1 MAGYLQQEHLT
12 QAAFPE
18 DGWRATGDRGRLHRD
33 GAVEIMG
40 RSKDQIIRGG
50 LNVPVAQVEDA
61 MLRHPAIAAVA
72 LVGMPDPRMGEKGCA
87 FVVPADGGRLELSDV
102 TGFLREQGV
111 APPYLP
117 ERVECVPELPL
128 TAARKVQK
136 FRLRQI
142 AAGFAAADPAP

>member
-1 MAGYLQQEHLT
+1 MDDDGTRVADGEEGELWVRTPSSMAGYLQQEHLT
-12 QAAFPE
+12 RAAFPE

-87 FVVPADGGRLELSDV
+87 FVVPADGG
-102 TGFLREQGV
+102 
-111 APPYLP
+111 
-117 ERVECVPELPL
+117 
-128 TAARKVQK
+128 AARAVRRD
-136 FRLRQI
+136 RL
-142 AAGFAAADPAP
+142 PA